1 LIDGVARPPTLTDAA
16 AEAIRRA
23 IFRGSFQP
31 GDSLREPHLSE
42 SLNVSRSTVREALRE
57 LQDENLVQLIPHRG
71 AIVTQMTYKNAREV
85 YTMRALL
92 EPYAVGLAMEAGAYE
107 TQELAKLCVLA
118 EQLGELERQGDSDF
132 EVVKANV
139 EFHEGICRPCCHDML
154 LAALKRLQS
163 LTWLFLL
170 NARYARLY
178 QTDKYLGG
186 PSHADIIDAI
196 KSGDI
201 QIAQA
206 KLRQHINDG
215 GEALMAYLVQQ
226 AE

>member
-1 LIDGVARPPTLTDAA
+1 MIDGLTRPPTLTDAT

-23 IFRGSFQP
+23 IFRGNFEP
-31 GDSLREPHLSE
+31 GDSLRESYLSG
-42 SLNVSRSTVREALRE
+42 SLDVSRSTVREALRQ
-57 LQDENLVQLIPHRG
+57 LQDENLVQIIPHRG
-71 AIVTQMTYKNAREV
+71 AIVTRMTCRNAREV

-92 EPYAVGLAMEAGAYE
+92 EPYAVRLAMETGAYE
-107 TQELAKLCVLA
+107 TDELVELTLLA

-132 EVVKANV
+132 DVVKANV
-139 EFHEGICRPCCHDML
+139 EFHQGICFPCRHDML
-154 LAALKRLQS
+154 LAALRRLQS

-186 PSHADIIDAI
+186 PSHADIVDAI

-201 QIAQA
+201 QTAEA
-206 KLRQHINDG
+206 YLRQHINDG
-215 GEALMAYLVQQ
+215 GEALIAYLVQST
-226 AE
+226 E